1 MNFDDKFVEKLL
13 NKDKNAFNELYLQ
26 TVDIFYRYLKSNYFI
41 SDSDAEDI
49 VSNFYLKVW
58 NWLWKYKYM
67 KNFSSWLR
75 TIFRNTIKDDFK
87 KTKEKH
93 FSHYTKES
101 DEELD
106 SSLVS
111 EENVINLLQS
121 DYEYSKITKAIDML
135 DDLSKEIIYLKY
147 IEEKSNKEIS
157 IILDITEDNVRQ
169 RNSRAIKKL
178 KENID
183 TN

>member
-1 MNFDDKFVEKLL
+1 MNFDDKFVEKLV

-26 TVDIFYRYLKSNYFI
+26 TVDIFYRYIKSNYFV

-75 TIFRNTIKDDFK
+75 TIFKNTIKDEFK

-93 FSHYTKES
+93 FSNFTSSNEESIEEWFASKENII
-101 DEELD
+101 EFMQVEF
-106 SSLVS
+106 
-111 EENVINLLQS
+111 
-121 DYEYSKITKAIDML
+121 EYNQIKVAIDKL
-135 DDLSKEIIYLKY
+135 DDLSKEIVFLKF
-147 IEEKSNKEIS
+147 IEDRTNKEIS
-157 IILDITEDNVRQ
+157 QLLDISEDNVRQ
-169 RNSRAIKKL
+169 RISRAVRKM
-178 KENID
+178 KENLNTD
-183 TN
+183 

>member
-1 MNFDDKFVEKLL
+1 MNFDDKFVEKLVS
-13 NKDKNAFNELYLQ
+13 KDKNAFNELYLQ

-58 NWLWKYKYM
+58 NGLGKYKYM

-87 KTKEKH
+87 KVKEKH
-93 FSHYTKES
+93 FSNYTKES
-101 DEELD
+101 DEEL
-106 SSLVS
+106 
-111 EENVINLLQS
+111 ENSFASDENILDLLQS
-121 DYEYSKITKAIDML
+121 DYEYDKIKKSIDNL
-135 DDLSKEIIYLKY
+135 DDISKDIIYLKY

-157 IILDITEDNVRQ
+157 IILEISEDNVRQ
-169 RNSRAIKKL
+169 RISRAMKKL